1 VRDYLGCTYIL
12 YGLSDCA
19 IFLFE
24 QYGLFRLFGLRLF
37 MIVVVYL
44 SFVSMDTIDVILLC
58 LCVP

>member
-24 QYGLFRLFGLRLF
+24 HYGLFRLFGLQLF

-44 SFVSMDTIDVILLC
+44 SFVSMDIIDVNLLC
-58 LCVP
+58 LWVP

>member
-1 VRDYLGCTYIL
+1 MRDYLGCTYIL

-44 SFVSMDTIDVILLC
+44 SFISIDIIDVNLLC
-58 LCVP
+58 LWVS